1 MASQGGGGGGDGR
14 SALAVTKWVLG
25 LGFWVQGFRCFP
37 WMGVNFYLK
46 DGLGVFP
53 STLQLLQNS
62 ANLPMVGKPIYG
74 LLSDAVYLR
83 GQHRLPYIA
92 FGGRPSPLPLSPSK
106 NWFLDPARGGGG
118 TFSGVLQ
125 RLLI

>member
-1 MASQGGGGGGDGR
+1 MASQGGGGGGNGR

-62 ANLPMVGKPIYG
+62 ANLPMVG
-74 LLSDAVYLR
+74 
-83 GQHRLPYIA
+83 
-92 FGGRPSPLPLSPSK
+92 
-106 NWFLDPARGGGG
+106 
-118 TFSGVLQ
+118 
-125 RLLI
+125 